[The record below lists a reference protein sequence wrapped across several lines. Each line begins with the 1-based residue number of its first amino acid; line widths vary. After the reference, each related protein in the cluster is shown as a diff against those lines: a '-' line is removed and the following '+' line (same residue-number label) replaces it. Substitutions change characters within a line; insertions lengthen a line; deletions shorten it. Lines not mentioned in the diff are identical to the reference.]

1 MAITPGPFRTASK
14 LGMFITMVF
23 FADIYQLRD
32 SLGDDKNEV
41 FKRLKNIC
49 LGGYRFDFDCLFI
62 RDGDGQVQMGFNL
75 FLVSGEWDDYL
86 EWPFAKNITVIVT
99 HLRDHMKDIR
109 LPIRMTWANAT
120 RKPPPGEENPHGGGY
135 RGLSWQ
141 QVELNGFIVGKAL
154 YLTRDDEGQVRMV
167 FSVFLVSGEW
177 DDYVE
182 WPFTKKLTAT
192 LTHIKDQEKDIRLP
206 IRMPSLNVTKKPA
219 PGKSNAFGNEN
230 ENVSWRR
237 VELNG
242 FIVNDTL
249 YVNIDFE

>member
-1 MAITPGPFRTASK
+1 MAITPGPFPTASK

-32 SLGDDKNEV
+32 SLGDV
-41 FKRLKNIC
+41 S
-49 LGGYRFDFDCLFI
+49 LGGYRFDFDCLLI

-99 HLRDHMKDIR
+99 HLRDHTKDIR

-154 YLTRDDEGQVRMV
+154 Y
-167 FSVFLVSGEW
+167 
-177 DDYVE
+177 
-182 WPFTKKLTAT
+182 
-192 LTHIKDQEKDIRLP
+192 
-206 IRMPSLNVTKKPA
+206 
-219 PGKSNAFGNEN
+219 
-230 ENVSWRR
+230 
-237 VELNG
+237 
-242 FIVNDTL
+242 
-249 YVNIDFE
+249 VNIEF